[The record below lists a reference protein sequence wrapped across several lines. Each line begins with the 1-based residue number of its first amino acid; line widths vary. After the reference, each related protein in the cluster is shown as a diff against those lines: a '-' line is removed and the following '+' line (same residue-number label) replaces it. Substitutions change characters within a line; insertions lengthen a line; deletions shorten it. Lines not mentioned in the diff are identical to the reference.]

1 MKVVIKNLGFKSLL
15 YAAAF
20 VTTVSTLAGSGTFPY

>member
-1 MKVVIKNLGFKSLL
+1 MKKIIESGIKSLL

-20 VTTVSTLAGSGTFPY
+20 VTTVSTLVSGGVAPW